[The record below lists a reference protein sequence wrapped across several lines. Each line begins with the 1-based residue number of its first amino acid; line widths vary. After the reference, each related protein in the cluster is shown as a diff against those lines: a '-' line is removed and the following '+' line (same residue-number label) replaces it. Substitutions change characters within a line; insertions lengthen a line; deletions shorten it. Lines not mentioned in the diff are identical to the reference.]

1 MAQLVVGIADCKV
14 SRDPA
19 DEIVTYALGSC
30 IAVAVYD
37 PVAKVGGMLHFMLP
51 EASPAGASAERPPA
65 MFADTGVP
73 LLIERVLALGAE
85 KKRLVVRVAG
95 GAQVMDP
102 GEVFNIGKRNQLALK
117 KVMWKAGVFVQAEDV
132 GGTVSR
138 TVRLELAGGRL
149 FVRMAGAPEY
159 EMPARGAA
167 KPPAVAALKT
177 A

>member
-19 DEIVTYALGSC
+19 DELVTYALGSC

-37 PVAKVGGMLHFMLP
+37 PLARIGGMLHFMLP
-51 EASPAGASAERPPA
+51 EAASAGLTAERPPA

-73 LLIERVLALGAE
+73 LLIERALALGAD
-85 KKRLVVRVAG
+85 KKRLVVRAAG

-117 KVMWKAGVFVQAEDV
+117 KVMWKTGVFVQAEDV

-138 TVRLELAGGRL
+138 TVRLELGGGRM
-149 FVRMAGAPEY
+149 FIRMPGAPEY
-159 EMPARGAA
+159 EMPMKGQAR
-167 KPPAVAALKT
+167 PSPIAALKS